1 MFDMRIRLVLIFSN
15 KMAGRAEDMCSSC
28 FENTKYTCLRCKN
41 YFCMWC
47 SVFENDESV
56 AGWKAGS
63 SVAYCE
69 SCFREKMIL
78 EETEGNDHEETS
90 VGQKSQESSLNVK
103 STKPPAMKRYA
114 SQVILILFL

>member
-1 MFDMRIRLVLIFSN
+1 MR
-15 KMAGRAEDMCSSC
+15 
-28 FENTKYTCLRCKN
+28 
-41 YFCMWC
+41 C

-78 EETEGNDHEETS
+78 EETEGNDHETS

>member
-1 MFDMRIRLVLIFSN
+1 MR
-15 KMAGRAEDMCSSC
+15 
-28 FENTKYTCLRCKN
+28 
-41 YFCMWC
+41 C

-103 STKPPAMKRYA
+103 PPAMKRYA